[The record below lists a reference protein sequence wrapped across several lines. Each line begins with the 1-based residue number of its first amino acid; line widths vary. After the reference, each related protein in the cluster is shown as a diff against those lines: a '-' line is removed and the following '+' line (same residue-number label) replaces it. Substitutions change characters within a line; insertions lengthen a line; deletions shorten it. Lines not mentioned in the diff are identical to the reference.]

1 MLRGGGR
8 VWVAARGGEE
18 AEVGWGG
25 GRCIGFWCFRRRVL
39 LCGEDTVHL
48 LYSYKRT
55 HTDALFFSQMRAM
68 LDLVERDVLLARFP
82 GVAYLRM
89 DGATPV
95 HKRFGMQLEFN
106 SGASLVLL
114 M

>member
-1 MLRGGGR
+1 M
-8 VWVAARGGEE
+8 
-18 AEVGWGG
+18 
-25 GRCIGFWCFRRRVL
+25 
-39 LCGEDTVHL
+39 
-48 LYSYKRT
+48 
-55 HTDALFFSQMRAM
+55 QMRVM
-68 LDLVERDVLLARFP
+68 LDLVERDVLHARFP

-114 M
+114 V